1 MSKFNFD
8 LKEKVKLVH
17 SDESGEVIGRAE
29 HTTCENQYRVVYK
42 ASDGRQVTDWWE
54 ESLIAKAA

>member
-1 MSKFNFD
+1 MSKFKFN
-8 LKEKVKLVH
+8 LKENVTLVH

-29 HTTCENQYRVVYK
+29 HTTCENQYHVVYK
-42 ASDGRQVTDWWE
+42 AADGRQVTSWWD